1 MKNEIMGYEI
11 REDILDDCTPAFDL
25 YQLMNADSEYVESYY
40 NEESALKHAR
50 ICAKDNKLDGC
61 EVKVYRRTKK

>member
-1 MKNEIMGYEI
+1 MKDEITGYEI
-11 REDILDDCTPAFDL
+11 REDILEDGTSIFDV
-25 YQLMNADSEYVESYY
+25 YQLINADSEYVESYY

-50 ICAKDNKLDGC
+50 LCAKDNKLDGC